1 MPLDTLLI
9 VPRMMRAAMD
19 EVCHWLSLSWV
30 ELEWFD
36 HPGMDSAIP
45 SAIEPNHIDLR
56 LREFYIPYATS

>member
-1 MPLDTLLI
+1 
-9 VPRMMRAAMD
+9 MD
-19 EVCHWLSLSWV
+19 EVSHWLSLSWV
-30 ELEWFD
+30 ELGWFD